1 MTTSTLQRDRAVLQ
15 PLWQG
20 PVWSAITRLRRVLG
34 HALTQGGWQQSR
46 WQALDAQPQLI
57 DCLSADPRD
66 NASVRDFRHAQASAS
81 AMTVQYEAA
90 HAFIEQILALDESWQ
105 RFGVQIGYWP
115 KHIAKLWRYSL
126 VVQSAFLSHAPR
138 SVQDLVTEL
147 PLLLMASHAASL
159 SEKVRY
165 AHLPQVSMALRWL
178 PDEMKSSPAW
188 LQRQRQRWLLAS
200 TASHA

>member
-1 MTTSTLQRDRAVLQ
+1 MTTSALQQDHSVLQ

-46 WQALDAQPQLI
+46 WQALETQPQLA

-66 NASVRDFRHAQASAS
+66 SASVRDFRQAEAAAIALTAQ
-81 AMTVQYEAA
+81 YDAA
-90 HAFIEQILALDESWQ
+90 HAFVEQILALDESWQ

-126 VVQSAFLSHAPR
+126 VAQSAFLSHAPG

-159 SEKVRY
+159 AEKVRY

-178 PDEMKSSPAW
+178 PDEVTLSSTL

-200 TASHA
+200 VAC